1 MSNQKLVFALP
12 NGRILKEV
20 MPLLRRAGIAPEP
33 AFDDPASRQLRF
45 ATNDPEL
52 DIVRTRSFDVATF
65 VAFGAA
71 DLGVAGNDVLM
82 EFNYDE
88 IYAPLDLKIGRCR
101 VAVAEPADMVGRD
114 DPSRWSHVRVA
125 TKYPHIT
132 RRHFAARGVQ
142 AECIKLNGAMELAP
156 ALEPDAARAPEAPA
170 K

>member
-88 IYAPLDLKIGRCR
+88 IYAPLDLKIGR
-101 VAVAEPADMVGRD
+101 
-114 DPSRWSHVRVA
+114 
-125 TKYPHIT
+125 
-132 RRHFAARGVQ
+132 
-142 AECIKLNGAMELAP
+142 
-156 ALEPDAARAPEAPA
+156 
-170 K
+170 